1 MLVFWITLLF
11 LDPRICGRSPY
22 NGRLKEH
29 FNNPRYKEMLH
40 TRIIISA
47 NAVDPDFFL
56 AREKTNHLLLCTTA
70 K

>member
-40 TRIIISA
+40 MRIIISA
-47 NAVDPDFFL
+47 NAVDPNNSKVGGGEDSGL
-56 AREKTNHLLLCTTA
+56 W
-70 K
+70 